1 MQKLCFYISDQ
12 HWPARDHL
20 RPGDTQA
27 DADGEPGQVGRLHQL
42 GGGARQLGGEVR
54 HHPRLRRHR
63 GRGQDLRR
71 GLRTPWRGP
80 ARP

>member
-27 DADGEPGQVGRLHQL
+27 DADGEPGRDGRLHQL
-42 GGGARQLGGEVR
+42 GGGVRQLGGEVR

-80 ARP
+80 AWP